1 MSEPPPDCDR
11 PRWNLAVNLAL
22 NCVLRDAGL
31 TPPEDKAF
39 PSDHGLEDGL
49 TALQYYELLA
59 SK

>member
-1 MSEPPPDCDR
+1 
-11 PRWNLAVNLAL
+11 VNLAL